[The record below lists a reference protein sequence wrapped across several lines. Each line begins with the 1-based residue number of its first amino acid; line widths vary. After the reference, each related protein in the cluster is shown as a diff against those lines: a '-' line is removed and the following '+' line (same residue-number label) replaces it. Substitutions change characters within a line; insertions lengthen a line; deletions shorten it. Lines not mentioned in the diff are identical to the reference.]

1 MGTSYVNVI
10 FHQQL
15 PVTTSQCSD
24 CKFERYFQYFVYG
37 FNIRVVKQLSHISS
51 ILLKYFIIILVLE
64 IVT

>member
-1 MGTSYVNVI
+1 MLWLVR
-10 FHQQL
+10 
-15 PVTTSQCSD
+15 

-64 IVT
+64 IVTWAYNLEDKTAIKFM